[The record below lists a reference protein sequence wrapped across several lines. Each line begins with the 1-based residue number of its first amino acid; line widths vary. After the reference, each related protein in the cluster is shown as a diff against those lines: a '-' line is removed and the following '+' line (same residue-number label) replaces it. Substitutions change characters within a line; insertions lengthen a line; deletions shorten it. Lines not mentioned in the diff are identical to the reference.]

1 MDLTPTTTSYGS
13 DSKEWL
19 GSAHA
24 TDTAEAITL
33 DPALMLAVFVDGDV
47 PSGVVLGKVT
57 ATGRYGPYDDAAV
70 DGREV
75 AKGHLFDGV
84 KVVATHNIGAALLWH
99 GQVVEAKLPA
109 DHGLDA
115 AAKADLS
122 HIHYV

>member
-1 MDLTPTTTSYGS
+1 MDLTPTTTSYGA

-19 GSAHA
+19 GSAHG
-24 TDTAEAITL
+24 TTTAEAITL
-33 DPALMLAVFVDGDV
+33 DPALMLAVFEDGDI

-70 DGREV
+70 DGRAV
-75 AKGHLFDGV
+75 ARGHLFDGV
-84 KVVATHNIGAALLWH
+84 KVAAGHNIGAALLWH
-99 GQVVEAKLPA
+99 GQVIEAKLPA

-115 AAKADLS
+115 NGKGDLK